1 MLYFNAV
8 CPWAQR
14 AVIVRNMKG
23 LEDVIELVEVDA
35 RDPLHGWYFSGLRGP
50 KCDPAYG
57 FRWLKE
63 LYLTA
68 DRNYSGRVTIPVL
81 WDKQHGQS

>member
-14 AVIVRNMKG
+14 AVIVRNLKG

-35 RDPLHGWYFSGLRGP
+35 RDPVHGWYFSGLRGP
-50 KCDPAYG
+50 KCDPTYG

-68 DRNYSGRVTIPVL
+68 DGNYSGRVTIPVL